1 MISLDEKD
9 QLLNAIFG
17 IMGIVVE
24 FFLIAFNLKEVCGV
38 LDFKKIWKKKNSQ
51 HAFIDVRYTIQ
62 KSYFGVLTC

>member
-1 MISLDEKD
+1 
-9 QLLNAIFG
+9 
-17 IMGIVVE
+17 MGIVVE

>member
-38 LDFKKIWKKKNSQ
+38 LDFKKI
-51 HAFIDVRYTIQ
+51 
-62 KSYFGVLTC
+62 